1 MARNFEGV
9 ARFLSGATPAS
20 RLIAIGVVCGALA
33 IIPLPALDSLPQLC
47 LWERLFGWCPV
58 HGTTHALAA
67 LLHGDL
73 RGALAYNLNVII
85 IAPLLLGIAVRDL
98 WQILRHR

>member
-1 MARNFEGV
+1 MARKHLGV

-20 RLIAIGVVCGALA
+20 RLIAIGVACGVLALL
-33 IIPLPALDSLPQLC
+33 PLSMLDTLPQLC
-47 LWERLFGWCPV
+47 LWERLFGWCPA

-73 RGALAYNLNVII
+73 RLALSYNLNVII
-85 IAPLLLGIAVRDL
+85 IAPLLLCIAVRDL